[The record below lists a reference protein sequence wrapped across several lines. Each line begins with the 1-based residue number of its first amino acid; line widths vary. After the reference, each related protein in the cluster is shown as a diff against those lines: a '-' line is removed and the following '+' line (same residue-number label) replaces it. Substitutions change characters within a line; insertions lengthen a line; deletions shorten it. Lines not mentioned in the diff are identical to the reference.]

1 MAEEGF
7 PNLDFRIWLGL
18 MAPAGTPTTVIGQ
31 IENAIATSMKD
42 PALRKTLEGQGW
54 DIAGT
59 SAKSFEEFLKIE
71 LPKLAQSARDAK
83 VKAD

>member
-1 MAEEGF
+1 
-7 PNLDFRIWLGL
+7 
-18 MAPAGTPTTVIGQ
+18 
-31 IENAIATSMKD
+31 MKD